1 MGILGAAVGG
11 FLGGEYA
18 GAVSDAAH
26 GSCRGLKGKKHHK
39 CRKNKQ
45 KSRDLS
51 KGVGSA
57 AGGVAGTVFE
67 PFKNG
72 GPVKGK
78 RGAPRKAIVHGG
90 EYVLPVGVKPTATQR
105 KAVAARKKKAKAG
118 PKITR
123 PPQRRPKKKK

>member
-18 GAVSDAAH
+18 GAVSDAVH

-105 KAVAARKKKAKAG
+105 KAVAARKKKAKPGA
-118 PKITR
+118 KINR